1 MFTATSKVVLPTTVT
16 GSWPRPRW
24 FNTGAWG
31 RSISTAMMD
40 MNYRE
45 QFSDALNVVVND
57 QARAGLD
64 IVTTGD
70 YYCDEDFFGRSWV
83 NYPLERIEGLEG
95 DLAPPASRWDLREPN
110 PPGTLLHEIYT
121 NWKGPRVVAPIKE
134 QRDNLEY
141 ARIWRIAQASSK
153 KPVKFGSVSAQ
164 TLAMLA
170 EPKIERY
177 LSDNRRQL
185 LWDFSVAMNSELR
198 TLAEAGCEVVQI
210 EEPNFHFLDY
220 PYSSDDLDFMIEAFN
235 REIEG
240 LENIEVW
247 IHTCFGN
254 PNMQRVFD
262 TTHYRDEAVEIYLER
277 LKGDVLTVEMKER
290 DGRDLEAFGKYRGN
304 MKKKLAVGVVS
315 HRNLQVEKP
324 SDVASDV
331 RNALNH
337 VELEN
342 IVLSSDCGFGRQ
354 GCSRSIAFYKAAA
367 ISQGANIIRKEH
379 GLPESEI
386 PAADPNLQIEVL
398 NISD

>member
-1 MFTATSKVVLPTTVT
+1 M
-16 GSWPRPRW
+16 
-24 FNTGAWG
+24 
-31 RSISTAMMD
+31 I
-40 MNYRE
+40 
-45 QFSDALNVVVND
+45 
-57 QARAGLD
+57 
-64 IVTTGD
+64 
-70 YYCDEDFFGRSWV
+70 
-83 NYPLERIEGLEG
+83 
-95 DLAPPASRWDLREPN
+95 
-110 PPGTLLHEIYT
+110 
-121 NWKGPRVVAPIKE
+121 
-134 QRDNLEY
+134 
-141 ARIWRIAQASSK
+141 
-153 KPVKFGSVSAQ
+153 
-164 TLAMLA
+164 
-170 EPKIERY
+170 
-177 LSDNRRQL
+177 
-185 LWDFSVAMNSELR
+185 
-198 TLAEAGCEVVQI
+198 QI

-304 MKKKLAVGVVS
+304 MKKKLAIGVVS

-398 NISD
+398 DISD

>member
-1 MFTATSKVVLPTTVT
+1 MFTVTKDLILPTTVT

-24 FNTGAWG
+24 FDTGAWG

-40 MNYRE
+40 MKYRE

-70 YYCDEDFFGRSWV
+70 YFCDEDFFGRSWV
-83 NYPLERIEGLEG
+83 NYPLERLEGLKG
-95 DLAPPASRWDLREPN
+95 DLAPPASRWDLNNEN

-121 NWKGPRVVAPIKE
+121 NWRGPHVVGPIE
-134 QRDNLEY
+134 ERSDNLEY
-141 ARIWRIAQASSK
+141 ARIWRIAQSNSR

-164 TLAMLA
+164 TLAMLV
-170 EPKIERY
+170 EPKFETY
-177 LSDNRRQL
+177 VSDDRRQL

-198 TLAEAGCEVVQI
+198 TLADAGCNVIQI

-220 PYSSDDLDFMIEAFN
+220 PFSTDDLDFMIDAFN

-240 LENIEVW
+240 LGNVEIW

-262 TTHYRDEAVEIYLER
+262 TTRYKDEAVEIYLER
-277 LKGDVLTVEMKER
+277 LGGDVLTVEMKER
-290 DGRDLEAFGKYRGN
+290 DGRDLEAFSKYRN
-304 MKKKLAVGVVS
+304 QMKKKLAVGVVS

-324 SDVASDV
+324 SEIASDV

-337 VELEN
+337 VDLDN
-342 IVLSSDCGFGRQ
+342 IILSSDCGFGRQ

-367 ISQGANIIRKEH
+367 IAQGANIIRSEH

-386 PAADPNLQIEVL
+386 PAADPTLQMEVL
-398 NISD
+398 GV

>member
-1 MFTATSKVVLPTTVT
+1 
-16 GSWPRPRW
+16 
-24 FNTGAWG
+24 
-31 RSISTAMMD
+31 MMD
-40 MNYRE
+40 MKYRE

-83 NYPLERIEGLEG
+83 NYPLERIAGLAG
-95 DLAPPASRWDLREPN
+95 DVTPPASRWDLKEAN

-121 NWKGPRVVAPIKE
+121 NWKGPHVVAPIESK
-134 QRDNLEY
+134 RDNLEY

-198 TLAEAGCEVVQI
+198 TLAEAGCEVIQI

-240 LENIEVW
+240 LENVEVW

-262 TTHYRDEAVEIYLER
+262 ATHYRDEAVEIYLER

-290 DGRDLEAFGKYRGN
+290 DGRDLEAFARYRGN
-304 MKKKLAVGVVS
+304 MKKKLAIGVVS

-324 SDVASDV
+324 SEVASDV
-331 RNALNH
+331 RHALNH
-337 VELEN
+337 VQLEN

-367 ISQGANIIRKEH
+367 ISQGANIIRREH

-386 PAADPNLQIEVL
+386 PTADPKLQIEVL